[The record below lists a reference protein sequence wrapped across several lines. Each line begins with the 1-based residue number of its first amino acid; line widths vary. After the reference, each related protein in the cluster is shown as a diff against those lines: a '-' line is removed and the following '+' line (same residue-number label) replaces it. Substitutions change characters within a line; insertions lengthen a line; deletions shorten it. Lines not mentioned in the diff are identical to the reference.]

1 MPHPS
6 HQMSAYRDGMGWQTF
21 CQKCSAETE
30 DKLSVECPGKYVRD
44 DANSTYRDGMEW
56 IDKDKEDG

>member
-6 HQMSAYRDGMGWQTF
+6 RQMSAYRDGMGWQTF

-44 DANSTYRDGMEW
+44 DTRNKV
-56 IDKDKEDG
+56 DKDKELKLGYTY